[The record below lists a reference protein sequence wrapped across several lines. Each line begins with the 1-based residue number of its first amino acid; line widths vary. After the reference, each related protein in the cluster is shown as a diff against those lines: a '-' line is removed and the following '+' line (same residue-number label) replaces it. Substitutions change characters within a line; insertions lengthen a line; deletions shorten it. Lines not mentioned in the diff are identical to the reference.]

1 MSCQNIERQSFSVD
15 TLVVGGGPAGLSA
28 AERAAR
34 SGSVL
39 VVHRDKEIG
48 RPVRTSGGTWL
59 RELHRLRLPEHV
71 CNPIDEL
78 VFVGPTR
85 TARIAFQT
93 DKPAVA
99 DVTRLYQHLAE
110 QATKA
115 GAHILCGA
123 RFLHAQPEA
132 NDFVACLIS
141 VDGREAEVKA
151 RFVIDA
157 SGWRRDVV
165 ASLGLT
171 NRPKRMGL
179 GIEYEFED
187 LSAERSKAALMV
199 GNGLAPSGY
208 GWIFPKPGNSVCIGV
223 GIIAPDASAPLAKLL
238 EQLLSTNLLNQLGF
252 RIGRLLERHAGI
264 VPADAP
270 VSTVVHNRILTVGDA
285 AGQALPLLGE
295 GIRFAVEF
303 GRTAGDAVA
312 KALENPSHWREYLH
326 AYESHWQKQHYKRFL
341 LAYRANKRLSAYTD
355 RDWDEKT
362 RLLSLMNGD
371 ETARLLRMELT
382 AADALR
388 IFTRSPVTAGTMFF
402 GTKIRR
408 LGSLWRSRLRKILF
422 PLQPRQ

>member
-1 MSCQNIERQSFSVD
+1 MI
-15 TLVVGGGPAGLSA
+15 VGGGPAGLSA
-28 AERAAR
+28 AERAAS

-59 RELHRLRLPEHV
+59 RELRRLHLPEHV

-78 VFVGPTR
+78 VFAGPTR
-85 TARIAFQT
+85 TARIAFQA

-110 QATKA
+110 QALTA
-115 GAHILCGA
+115 GARILCGA
-123 RFLHAQPEA
+123 RFLRARYETE
-132 NDFVACLIS
+132 DSITCIIS
-141 VDGREAEVKA
+141 VDGRELKATA

-157 SGWRRDVV
+157 SGWRRDVA

-171 NRPKRMGL
+171 NRPKRVGL

-187 LSAERSKAALMV
+187 LSAERARAALLV

-208 GWIFPKPGNSVCIGV
+208 GWIFPKPGNSICIGV
-223 GIIAPDASAPLAKLL
+223 GIISPDASAPLAKLL
-238 EQLLSTNLLNQLGF
+238 EQLLSTNLLNRLGF
-252 RIGRLLERHAGI
+252 KIGRLLERHTGI

-270 VSTVVHNRILTVGDA
+270 AAAVMHNRILVVGDA

-295 GIRFAVEF
+295 GIRFAVKF

-312 KALENPSHWREYLH
+312 EALKDPNHWREHLRV
-326 AYESHWQKQHYKRFL
+326 YEEYWQKQHYKRFL
-341 LAYRANKRLSAYTD
+341 LAYRANKRLSTYTD
-355 RDWDEKT
+355 QDWDEKT

-371 ETARLLRMELT
+371 ETARLFRMELN

-388 IFTRSPVTAGTMFF
+388 IFMRSPATAGPLFL

-408 LGSLWRSRLRKILF
+408 LKSFWRSKLRNF
-422 PLQPRQ
+422 SPF

>member
-1 MSCQNIERQSFSVD
+1 MSCQNIERQSLSVD

-48 RPVRTSGGTWL
+48 RPVRTSEGTWL
-59 RELHRLRLPEHV
+59 RELHRLHLPESV

-110 QATKA
+110 QAIKA
-115 GAHILCGA
+115 GTHILCGA
-123 RFLHAQPEA
+123 RFLHTRPETS
-132 NDFVACLIS
+132 DSIACLIS
-141 VDGREAEVKA
+141 ADGREVEVTA
-151 RFVIDA
+151 RFVVDA

-171 NRPKRMGL
+171 SRPKRMGL

-187 LSAERSKAALMV
+187 LSAEKSRAALIV
-199 GNGLAPSGY
+199 GSSLAPSGY
-208 GWIFPKPGNSVCIGV
+208 GWIFPKPGNSICIGV

-238 EQLLSTNLLNQLGF
+238 EQLLSTNLPKRLGF

-270 VSTVVHNRILTVGDA
+270 AAAVVHNRILVVGDA

-312 KALENPSHWREYLH
+312 KALENPSRWREYLH
-326 AYESHWQKQHYKRFL
+326 AYESYWQKQHYKRFL
-341 LAYRANKRLSAYTD
+341 LAYHANKRLSAYTD

-388 IFTRSPVTAGTMFF
+388 IFTRSPVTACTMFF
-402 GTKIRR
+402 RTKVRR
-408 LGSLWRSRLRKILF
+408 MNSFWRSKLRNILF
-422 PLQPRQ
+422 LPYLRR